1 MEQLDYLKKLINEGD
16 VDRAIE
22 ELNKLFESDSIP
34 NKDTLFYLRG
44 NAYRKK
50 SNWQQALN
58 SYQSAI
64 ELNPNSPAVHARQI
78 VMDILEF
85 FHKDMYNQ

>member
-1 MEQLDYLKKLINEGD
+1 MEQLDYLKKLINKGD
-16 VDRAIE
+16 VDRAIK
-22 ELNKLFESDSIP
+22 ELNVLLESDSIP
-34 NKDTLFYLRG
+34 KDILFYLRG

-50 SNWQQALN
+50 SDWQQALN

-64 ELNPNSPAVHARQI
+64 DINPNSPAVHARQI

>member
-1 MEQLDYLKKLINEGD
+1 MEQLDYLKKLINKGD
-16 VDRAIE
+16 VDRAIK
-22 ELNKLFESDSIP
+22 ELNILLESDSIP
-34 NKDTLFYLRG
+34 KDILFYLLG

-50 SNWQQALN
+50 SDWQQALN

-64 ELNPNSPAVHARQI
+64 DINPNSPAVQARQI

>member
-1 MEQLDYLKKLINEGD
+1 MEQLDYLKKLINKGD
-16 VDRAIE
+16 VDRAIK
-22 ELNKLFESDSIP
+22 ELNILLESDSIP
-34 NKDTLFYLRG
+34 KDILFYLLG

-50 SNWQQALN
+50 SDWQQALN

-64 ELNPNSPAVHARQI
+64 DINPNSPAVHARQI